1 MTEQRQP
8 TDYGSGLPPAFK
20 SPDAQEPET
29 RVRRRQHPFAGWGTA
44 VVGGVIA
51 AVLGTNLHGQLA
63 YAGDQAYPLGAVL
76 ALVFAFAVMVWVGMR
91 ADNVL
96 ATGLAGMV
104 TYLLVG
110 IMATS
115 LFGDPLIVTETTAEM
130 QLGIELAGKIWMIGL
145 AVAVVLAIVAAA
157 WALKPRR

>member
-20 SPDAQEPET
+20 SPDAQAAGS
-29 RVRRRQHPFAGWGTA
+29 RVRRRQHPLAGWGTA
-44 VVGGVIA
+44 VVGGVVA
-51 AVLGTNLHGQLA
+51 AVLGTNLHGQIA
-63 YAGDQAYPLGAVL
+63 YAGDQAYPWGAVL

-96 ATGLAGMV
+96 ATGLTGIV

-110 IMATS
+110 TMATS
-115 LFGDPLIVTETTAEM
+115 VLGDPLIVTETTAEM

-145 AVAVVLAIVAAA
+145 AAVVVLAIVAAA